1 MTVRRRSF
9 LKTAAAAGAGS
20 AVFARALAALAEKEG
35 AVTPGMIRDAEWI
48 SGVTLTEEERALM
61 AKGVG
66 QSRAAFEACRAV
78 PLDNAV
84 PPAFRFDP
92 EPPSAEPVSSRG
104 TGTEGWKPER
114 GVERPASD
122 ADLAF
127 AGVAALS
134 GLLERRKISA
144 VELTRLY
151 LDRIERHDP
160 ALRAVITRTDALAL
174 REAEAADREIAAG
187 RRRGP
192 LHGIP
197 WGAKDLLAVPGYR
210 TTWGSVPYREQVRPE
225 AATVFERLEAAGAVL
240 VAKTAV
246 GELAWGDVWFD
257 GTTKNPWRTDQGS
270 SGSSAGSASGTSAG
284 LFAFAIGTETWGSI
298 VSPCTRCGVSGLRPS
313 FGRVSRH
320 GAMALSWTMDKVG
333 PIARSVDDLALV
345 FATIHGADDR
355 DPTAVSRPFAWP
367 RAGDARKLRVGF
379 VPELFDFDYT
389 KWADE
394 DEDPKGYAEWQA
406 NDRRVLEDLRALGFD
421 LVPVALPGYLPVAA
435 LSTILTAEA
444 AAAFDELT
452 RTGKDDLL
460 VRQVEQAWPNVFR
473 QGQLIPAVEYIRAN
487 RIRTLLI
494 RATDE
499 AMRAV
504 DVLVVP
510 TYGGDNLLATNL
522 TGHPAVCVPDG
533 FRESDGTPTSITFQ
547 GRLHEDDRVL
557 AVARLYQEAT
567 GFHRRRPPRF
577 A

>member
-1 MTVRRRSF
+1 MTLRRRAF
-9 LKTAAAAGAGS
+9 LKTAAAAGAGTT
-20 AVFARALAALAEKEG
+20 VFARALAEEG
-35 AVTPGMIRDAEWI
+35 SPVTPRMIRDAEWI
-48 SGVTLTEEERALM
+48 AGVPLTDEERGLM
-61 AKGVG
+61 AAGVER
-66 QSRAAFEACRAV
+66 SRAAFEACRAV

-92 EPPSAEPVSSRG
+92 EGPSAGRVSARG
-104 TGTEGWKPER
+104 AGTEAWKPAEA
-114 GVERPASD
+114 GERPASD

-134 GLLERRKISA
+134 ALLERRKISA
-144 VELTRLY
+144 VELTRLC
-151 LDRIERHDP
+151 LDRIERYDP
-160 ALRAVITRTDALAL
+160 VLRAVITRTDALAL

-225 AATVFERLEAAGAVL
+225 SATVFERLEAGGAVL

-257 GTTKNPWRTDQGS
+257 GTTKNPWKTDQGS
-270 SGSSAGSASGTSAG
+270 SGSSAGSAAGASAG
-284 LFAFAIGTETWGSI
+284 FFAFAIGTETWGSI

-320 GAMALSWTMDKVG
+320 GAMALSWTMDKIG

-345 FATIHGADDR
+345 FAAIHGADDR
-355 DPTAVSRPFAWP
+355 DPTAVSRPFSWP
-367 RAGDARKLRVGF
+367 FGGDARKLRVGF
-379 VPELFDFDYT
+379 VPDFFDFDYT

-394 DEDPKGYAEWQA
+394 GEDPKGYAEWQA
-406 NDRRVLEDLRALGFD
+406 NDRKVLEDLRALGFD
-421 LVPVALPGYLPVAA
+421 LVPVALPGDLPVGA

-444 AAAFDELT
+444 AAAFDDLT

-494 RATDE
+494 RAMDE
-499 AMRAV
+499 AMRGI

-522 TGHPAVCVPDG
+522 TGQPAVCVPNG

-567 GFHRRRPPRF
+567 GFHRKRPPRF